1 MKNRLI
7 LLEYRKK
14 KEGGRYRCW
23 SRDKLCS
30 GSTIWTNVVHLSI
43 PLSARASFFIH
54 LRGNTA
60 SSDLSSSLPTNCF
73 TLACQTRS
81 GSSRECEFLGWNLE
95 RNEHSPTELIGLV
108 SPSVSLR
115 SVVSLGISRISRGR
129 SNFLEEE
136 KRKKE
141 RKGEKKGRDCI
152 DNKKGVNWFRRK
164 NI

>member
-115 SVVSLGISRISRGR
+115 SVVSLGISRISRSIKFSWGG
-129 SNFLEEE
+129 
-136 KRKKE
+136 KKKE
-141 RKGEKKGRDCI
+141 RKKGRE
-152 DNKKGVNWFRRK
+152 KGERLYW
-164 NI
+164 